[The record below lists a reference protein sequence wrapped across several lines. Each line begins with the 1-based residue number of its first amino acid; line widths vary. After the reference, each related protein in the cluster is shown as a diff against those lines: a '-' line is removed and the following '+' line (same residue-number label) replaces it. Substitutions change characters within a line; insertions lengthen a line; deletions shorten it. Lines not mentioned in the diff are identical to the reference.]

1 MIEKQNWLEA
11 LKKELKQLPE
21 DDREDILDNYREQ
34 ISQMLAEGSTEDEI
48 LQRLGSPKDVAKE
61 AKLALGYES
70 KFNFNQEQVINHV
83 KKGVNAATN
92 QLNEALENK
101 RSNGKPTL
109 EQVLFIIL
117 CAIFLIVAFSVGS
130 AGLGFIV
137 GGVAV
142 FIVSFLFIHFTWSL
156 FFLLLS
162 ISILLVNTGITI
174 FYGLYVLG
182 RYFIR
187 HFK

>member
-48 LQRLGSPKDVAKE
+48 LQRLVSPKDVAKE

-83 KKGVNAATN
+83 KKGVNAAIN
-92 QLNEALENK
+92 
-101 RSNGKPTL
+101 
-109 EQVLFIIL
+109 
-117 CAIFLIVAFSVGS
+117 
-130 AGLGFIV
+130 
-137 GGVAV
+137 
-142 FIVSFLFIHFTWSL
+142 
-156 FFLLLS
+156 
-162 ISILLVNTGITI
+162 
-174 FYGLYVLG
+174 
-182 RYFIR
+182 
-187 HFK
+187 